1 MDLSGK
7 KLAELLKI
15 YDKLGIN
22 KQIDNE
28 KFYLYSIITH
38 STAIEGSTITE
49 IENKLLFDENISDN
63 NKSITEQLMN
73 LDLKSAY
80 EFGYNFAEKHEDY
93 SEKALKKMAS
103 IVMARTGSEYQTA
116 LGNFSSSNGD
126 FRLLNV
132 TAGFGGRSYLNYS
145 KIKSQI
151 SQFCKELNSKRHSIN
166 KNSIEDIYILSFWA
180 HYVLVNIHPWA
191 DGNGRMSR
199 LLMNMLQKEFSVIP
213 MKVLKED
220 KAKYI
225 KALNDSYEHENIDIF
240 IETMM
245 QMHANNLRNE
255 IYNHLERLEHKS
267 KRSIIIGDKSA
278 IKIKIGDKKQAIL
291 DFIKQKGFAKTAEI
305 SGFLK
310 LSPSRTRDYLR
321 ELVSEGYLT
330 TSGAN
335 KNRMYLLSGF

>member
-15 YDKLGIN
+15 YENLEIN
-22 KQIDNE
+22 KQIDND

-49 IENKLLFDENISDN
+49 IENKLLFDENISVN

-80 EFGYNFAEKHEDY
+80 EFGYKLAEKHEDY
-93 SEKALKKMAS
+93 SEKILKKLAS
-103 IVMARTGSEYQTA
+103 IVMSRTGSEYQTA
-116 LGNFSSSNGD
+116 LGSFSSSKGD

-151 SQFCKELNSKRHSIN
+151 IQFCKELNSKRHSIDI
-166 KNSIEDIYILSFWA
+166 NSIEDIYNLSFWA

-220 KAKYI
+220 KAEYI
-225 KALNDSYEHENIDIF
+225 KALNDSYEQDNIDIF
-240 IETMM
+240 IEVMRK
-245 QMHANNLRNE
+245 MHANNLCAE
-255 IYNHLERLEHKS
+255 IRNHLESLESKS
-267 KRSIIIGDKSA
+267 ENSKIIGDKSA
-278 IKIKIGDKKQAIL
+278 INIKIGDKKQAIL
-291 DFIKQKGFAKTAEI
+291 DFIKQKGSAKTAEI
-305 SGFLK
+305 SSFLG
-310 LSPSRTRDYLR
+310 LGPSRTRDYLR
-321 ELVSEGYLT
+321 ELVNEGYLT
-330 TSGAN
+330 ISGAN
-335 KNRMYLLSGF
+335 KNRTYSL

>member
-1 MDLSGK
+1 MDLSNK
-7 KLAELLKI
+7 KIAELIKI
-15 YDKLGIN
+15 YNDLEIN

-28 KFYLYSIITH
+28 KFNLYSIITH

-49 IENKLLFDENISDN
+49 IENQLLFDEKISVN
-63 NKSITEQLMN
+63 NKTIAEQLMN
-73 LDLKSAY
+73 LDLKAAY
-80 EFGYNFAEKHEDY
+80 EYGYKLAEKHEDY
-93 SEKALKKMAS
+93 SEEVLRKLAS

-116 LGNFSSSNGD
+116 LGAFSSTNGD

-145 KIKSQI
+145 KIKNKI
-151 SQFCKELNSKRHSIN
+151 EQFCKELNDKRHCIN
-166 KNSIEDIYILSFWA
+166 KNRVEDIYNLSFWA
-180 HYVLVNIHPWA
+180 HYILVNIHPWA

-199 LLMNMLQKEFSVIP
+199 LIMNMIQREFSVIP

-225 KALNDSYEHENIDIF
+225 QSLNDSYEKDDITIF
-240 IETMM
+240 IEAMN

-255 IYNHLERLEHKS
+255 ISNYLKS
-267 KRSIIIGDKSA
+267 IESENEIIGDKSA

-291 DFIKQKGFAKTAEI
+291 NFIKEKGSAKAIEVSEFI
-305 SGFLK
+305 G
-310 LSPSRTRDYLR
+310 LSPSRTRDYLK
-321 ELVSEGYLT
+321 ELVSDGHLK

-335 KNRMYLLSGF
+335 KNRVYY

>member
-1 MDLSGK
+1 MDLSNK
-7 KLAELLKI
+7 SLAELLKI
-15 YDKLGIN
+15 YEILGIN

-49 IENKLLFDENISDN
+49 IENQLLFDESISVN
-63 NKSITEQLMN
+63 NKPIAEQLMN

-80 EFGYNFAEKHEDY
+80 EFGYEFAKKHEDY
-93 SEKALKKMAS
+93 SEKVLKKLAS

-116 LGNFSSSNGD
+116 LGNFSSSHGD

-145 KIKSQI
+145 KIKLHI
-151 SQFCKELNSKRHSIN
+151 NQFCKELNQKRHSIT
-166 KNSIEDIYILSFWA
+166 KNNIEEIYNLSFWA

-199 LLMNMLQKEFSVIP
+199 LLMNMLQREFTVIP
-213 MKVLKED
+213 MKVMKED

-225 KALNDSYEHENIDIF
+225 KALNDSYEQDNINIF
-240 IETMM
+240 IDSMK
-245 QMHANNLRNE
+245 QMHANNLRAE
-255 IYNHLERLEHKS
+255 IYNHLKSLEPK
-267 KRSIIIGDKSA
+267 KIFGDKSA
-278 IKIKIGDKKQAIL
+278 INIKIGDKKQAIL
-291 DFIKQKGFAKTAEI
+291 DFIKEKGSAKTAEI
-305 SGFLK
+305 SDFIK

-321 ELVSEGYLT
+321 ELVNDGLLT
-330 TSGAN
+330 AEGAN
-335 KNRMYLLSGF
+335 KNRTYFLNRKLRV